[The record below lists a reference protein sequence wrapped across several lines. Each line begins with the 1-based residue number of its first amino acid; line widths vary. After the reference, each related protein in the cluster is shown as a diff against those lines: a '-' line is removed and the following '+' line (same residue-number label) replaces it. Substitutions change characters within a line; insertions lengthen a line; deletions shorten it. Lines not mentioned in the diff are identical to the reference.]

1 MSRLKIRWN
10 EASTR
15 RGAVMLVLSV
25 VGTIGWWLGKDVTGL
40 ITLAMA
46 VSGGIGV
53 AMPDQTQ

>member
-1 MSRLKIRWN
+1 MSRSRIRWN
-10 EASTR
+10 EASTK
-15 RGAVMLVLSV
+15 RGLVMLVLAV

-53 AMPDQTQ
+53 AMPDQPQ